1 MDGLETIQ
9 GYIVNLLLFLL
20 SFYIWLMYLV
30 DIWYLLEFYRSL
42 TLVIISKSF
51 MN

>member
-9 GYIVNLLLFLL
+9 GYIVNLFLFLL
-20 SFYIWLMYLV
+20 SFYIWLMYLF